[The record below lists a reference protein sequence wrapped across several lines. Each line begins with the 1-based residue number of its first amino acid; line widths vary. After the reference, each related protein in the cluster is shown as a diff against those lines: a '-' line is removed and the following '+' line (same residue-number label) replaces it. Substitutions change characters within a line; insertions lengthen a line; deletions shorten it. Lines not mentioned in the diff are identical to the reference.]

1 MLYNI
6 YRLYILPSSEKYFLC
21 VEMQDEMS
29 SQADVDGPPSEGNGQ
44 NPDILPEEDDLH
56 SVVQGKNIVYKSY
69 NVL

>member
-1 MLYNI
+1 
-6 YRLYILPSSEKYFLC
+6 
-21 VEMQDEMS
+21 MQDEMS